1 MIEVREVRVD
11 LGQDR
16 SYRVIIG
23 SGILWQLGRLTKD
36 IKGQPKIML
45 ISNPLVFDLYGAK
58 AVDSLRGAGLT
69 VNIALMPDGEEY
81 KNLEQLQL
89 MLDEA
94 ARVGLER
101 SSVII
106 ALGGGVVGDLAGF
119 TASIYQRGIAFIQV
133 PTTLLAQVDSSVG
146 GKTAVN
152 HPRGKNLIG
161 TFHQPALVLIDTAT
175 LDTLSEE
182 EFRAGLGE
190 VVKYG
195 IILDQNLF
203 QLLEKEAQG
212 LLKREAEVVQEVVYR
227 CVRIKSQI
235 VAQDE
240 KEAGLRMI
248 LNFGHTFAHSIEK
261 LGHYKEIKHGQ
272 AVAIGTLMASILA
285 RNMGKIDSTQLS
297 RIVHLFRCLG
307 VSLKVPDYPAQMIYE
322 GMLNDKKVKDQGL
335 RIIVPQ
341 GIGGYDIIYNPAPD
355 SIIEAIREAKDYPY
369 GCRYEALND

>member
-175 LDTLSEE
+175 LDTLREE

-240 KEAGLRMI
+240 KEAGYILYRILWYHGLR
-248 LNFGHTFAHSIEK
+248 
-261 LGHYKEIKHGQ
+261 
-272 AVAIGTLMASILA
+272 
-285 RNMGKIDSTQLS
+285 
-297 RIVHLFRCLG
+297 
-307 VSLKVPDYPAQMIYE
+307 VPDFPPEPHLSQATFPP
-322 GMLNDKKVKDQGL
+322 GN
-335 RIIVPQ
+335 
-341 GIGGYDIIYNPAPD
+341 N
-355 SIIEAIREAKDYPY
+355 
-369 GCRYEALND
+369 

>member
-175 LDTLSEE
+175 LDTLREE

-235 VAQDE
+235 VAQ
-240 KEAGLRMI
+240 
-248 LNFGHTFAHSIEK
+248 
-261 LGHYKEIKHGQ
+261 
-272 AVAIGTLMASILA
+272 
-285 RNMGKIDSTQLS
+285 
-297 RIVHLFRCLG
+297 
-307 VSLKVPDYPAQMIYE
+307 
-322 GMLNDKKVKDQGL
+322 
-335 RIIVPQ
+335 
-341 GIGGYDIIYNPAPD
+341 
-355 SIIEAIREAKDYPY
+355 
-369 GCRYEALND
+369 